1 MNEPKVN
8 ITVMPG
14 AQMNGYVKEQHNYFG
29 NVLQMNGTE
38 AGKEPPAE
46 KTSCEKVTKKGRSN
60 KPSAPKP
67 QKPREPMTFRHK
79 GSVTEAHLTVLFSKL
94 TGEGWIDGNEA
105 DFKTLFS
112 GRRDEDCLL
121 TWMGVYGQSVLVEL
135 FKQLLGA
142 GLILLPEG
150 FTLTAILDGHFND
163 KEGQRLT
170 RLDKGDPSTPKA
182 LPVIQECV
190 KLLKTDLRNLINGST
205 ADDEDFQELY
215 DPYDHQDMHLHKR

>member
-38 AGKEPPAE
+38 AERKAPAE
-46 KTSCEKVTKKGRSN
+46 KTSCEKVTKKGRPN

-79 GSVTEAHLTVLFSKL
+79 GSVTEGHLTVLFSKL
-94 TGEGWIDGNEA
+94 ASEGWIDGNEA
-105 DFKTLFS
+105 DFKALFS
-112 GRRDEDCLL
+112 GRRDEECML
-121 TWMGVYGQSVLVEL
+121 TWMGKYGQGVLVEL
-135 FKQLLGA
+135 FRQLLEAELIILPA
-142 GLILLPEG
+142 G
-150 FTLTAILDGHFND
+150 FALTAILDGHFND
-163 KEGQRLT
+163 KDGQRLT
-170 RLDKGDPSTPKA
+170 RLDKGDPPTPKA
-182 LPVIQECV
+182 QPVIQECV

-205 ADDEDFQELY
+205 ADDEDFQEQY
-215 DPYDHQDMHLHKR
+215 DPYNHQDMHLHKR

>member
-38 AGKEPPAE
+38 AERKAPAE
-46 KTSCEKVTKKGRSN
+46 KTSCEKVTKKGRHN

-79 GSVTEAHLTVLFSKL
+79 GSVTEGHLTVLFSKL
-94 TGEGWIDGNEA
+94 VSEGWIDGNEA
-105 DFKTLFS
+105 DFKALFS
-112 GRRDEDCLL
+112 GRRDEECML
-121 TWMGVYGQSVLVEL
+121 TWLGKYGQGVLVEL
-135 FKQLLGA
+135 FRQLLEAELIILPA
-142 GLILLPEG
+142 G
-150 FTLTAILDGHFND
+150 FALTAILDGHFSD

-170 RLDKGDPSTPKA
+170 RLDKGDPPTPKA
-182 LPVIQECV
+182 QPIIQECV
-190 KLLKTDLRNLINGST
+190 KLLKTDLRNLINNSPE
-205 ADDEDFQELY
+205 DDEDFQEQY
-215 DPYDHQDMHLHKR
+215 DPYNHQDMHLHKR